1 MRLGELL
8 VAVGDVTPQQVEEA
22 LRRQILH
29 GSRIGSNLVELGF
42 LSMDQ
47 LAHALG
53 RQHQIPPVL
62 EEHYTQI
69 DRALAKQ
76 VTPQLAATWHAVP
89 LGRTGD
95 MASSIAVATT
105 DPLAPVVLEGLQEIF
120 KTEIVQAIAP
130 ELRLFYWL
138 EQVYGIPRIN
148 RFKRIDT
155 REPSDPGAEAE
166 SSERRAYVR
175 TISDSEEVVD
185 TSPLARIAVKRIA
198 IPRTTDIEIPTDPN
212 NSEQFIRSIRR
223 ATSGTSMADLVCHL
237 LQYGFDEVFSAGMLM
252 VARGRVLVGWKGFV
266 RDAPDKSIDAL
277 AVPLDSPSMLL
288 GPSASRDS
296 FFGFPDAPASIDE
309 RLWHYLGPPPR
320 TIAVLPIEIDDK
332 LACMLYVQSNAPIS
346 AEHAGTLG
354 EVSRSISA
362 CLTRLI
368 RNAKR

>member
-29 GSRIGSNLVELGF
+29 GGRIGSNLIELGF

-53 RQHQIPPVL
+53 RQHQRPPVL
-62 EEHYTQI
+62 EVHYRQI
-69 DRALAKQ
+69 DQALAVQ
-76 VTPQLAATWHAVP
+76 VSPQLAATWHAVP

-95 MASSIAVATT
+95 MASRIAIATT
-105 DPLAPVVLEGLQEIF
+105 DPLAPEALEGLKKIF

-138 EQVYGIPRIN
+138 EQVYGIQRIN
-148 RFKRIDT
+148 RFKRIHT
-155 REPSDPGAEAE
+155 REPSNEGAESE
-166 SSERRAYVR
+166 VSSERRAYVH
-175 TISDSEEVVD
+175 TISDSEEIVD

-198 IPRTTDIEIPTDPN
+198 IPRTTDVEIPTDPN
-212 NSEQFIRSIRR
+212 NSEQFVRSIRR

-237 LQYGFDEVFSAGMLM
+237 LQYGFSEVFSAGMLM
-252 VARGRVLVGWKGFV
+252 VARDRVLVGWKGFV

-277 AVPLDSPSMLL
+277 AVPLDSPSMLH
-288 GPSASRDS
+288 GPSANRDS
-296 FFGFPDAPASIDE
+296 FFGFPEPASIDE

-320 TIAVLPIEIDDK
+320 EIAVLPIEIDDK
-332 LACMLYVQSNAPIS
+332 LACVLYVQSNAPIP
-346 AEHAGTLG
+346 ADYAGTLG